1 MALSIKNDRADELA
15 RELAALTGESLTDA
29 VITSLEL
36 RLADER
42 RVRQRRTSLD
52 DILLRS
58 HALPILDERSE
69 DEILGYDEHG
79 LPS

>member
-1 MALSIKNDRADELA
+1 MALSIKNEHADELA
-15 RELAALTGESLTDA
+15 RELAALTGESLTEA
-29 VITSLEL
+29 VITALQL

-42 RVRQRRTSLD
+42 RARVRRTSLD
-52 DILLRS
+52 DILSLA
-58 HALPILDERSE
+58 HALPILDHRSE

>member
-1 MALSIKNDRADELA
+1 MALSIKNNRADELA

-29 VITSLEL
+29 VITALQL

-42 RVRQRRTSLD
+42 RARLRRTSLD
-52 DILLRS
+52 DVLARA
-58 HALPILDERSE
+58 HALPILDHRTK
-69 DEILGYDEHG
+69 DETLGYDDDG

>member
-29 VITSLEL
+29 VITALQL

-42 RVRQRRTSLD
+42 RARLRRTSLD
-52 DILLRS
+52 DILARA
-58 HALPILDERSE
+58 HALPVIDDRAA

>member
-29 VITSLEL
+29 VITALQL

-42 RVRQRRTSLD
+42 RARMRRVSLD
-52 DILLRS
+52 DILARA
-58 HALPILDERSE
+58 HALPILDDRPA